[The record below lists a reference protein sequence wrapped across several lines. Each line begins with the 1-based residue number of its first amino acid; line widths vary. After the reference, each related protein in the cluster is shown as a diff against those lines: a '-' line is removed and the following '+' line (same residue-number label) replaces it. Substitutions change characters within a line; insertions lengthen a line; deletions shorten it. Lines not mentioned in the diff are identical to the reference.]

1 MNCYTNEMITTEHEQ
16 KVEAETQI
24 VVDNFLIRA
33 QHRNWSTNN
42 LQIDEIRER
51 EQMLSP
57 TTIALIEG
65 FMGVESFL
73 PDYLSEGFRGLEGI
87 PSRMTLHNQWGTEE
101 ARHGPGL
108 RLVLL
113 CSGVRSEA
121 ELKEYEG
128 RIGQNRWAASQHT
141 GLDNPMGAAIYIML
155 QERGTYVNYQGLHIL
170 VRQDYGLPQGLTEDE
185 RERGQEIGAAEVI
198 SKIAKDEIAHHV
210 INLQLVRIYLK
221 YFPEETLEKVRQVV
235 SGFRMPAL
243 NLLPN
248 RHQFIK
254 ALHTT
259 RIYDRT
265 IYQRQVLEPT
275 LKSLGIA
282 NV

>member
-1 MNCYTNEMITTEHEQ
+1 MITTEHEQ
-16 KVEAETQI
+16 TVEAESQI

-33 QHRNWSTNN
+33 QRRDWSTNN
-42 LQIDEIRER
+42 LQVDEIRER
-51 EQMLSP
+51 GQMLSP
-57 TTIALIEG
+57 ATIALIEG

-73 PDYLSEGFRGLEGI
+73 PDYMSEGFRGLKGSPHRI
-87 PSRMTLHNQWGTEE
+87 KLLNQWGVEE
-101 ARHGPGL
+101 ARHGSSL

-113 CSGVRSEA
+113 HSGARSEM
-121 ELKEYEG
+121 ELEEYEAKTRQG
-128 RIGQNRWAASQHT
+128 HWSISQHI
-141 GLDNPMGAAIYIML
+141 GMDNPLGAAIYGMV
-155 QERGTYVNYQGLHIL
+155 QERATYVNYQGLNHL
-170 VRQDYGLPQGLTEDE
+170 VRQDYGLPYNLTDEE
-185 RERGQEIGAAEVI
+185 RERGQQLGVAGVI
-198 SKIAKDEIAHHV
+198 NQIARDEIAHHA
-210 INLQLVRIYLK
+210 INLELVRIYFRH
-221 YFPEETLEKVRQVV
+221 FPEETLEKIRQVV

-275 LKSLGIA
+275 LKSLGIS